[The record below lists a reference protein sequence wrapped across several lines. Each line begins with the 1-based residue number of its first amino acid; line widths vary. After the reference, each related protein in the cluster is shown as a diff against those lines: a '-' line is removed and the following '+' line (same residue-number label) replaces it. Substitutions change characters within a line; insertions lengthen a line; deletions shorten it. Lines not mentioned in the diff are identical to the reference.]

1 MLQLEVNRK
10 RELLDKK
17 EDSVQSLEKRKL
29 ELQTAMK
36 ERDEE
41 IKLFLNLIKKQLKN
55 SEKEKNKLK

>member
-10 RELLDKK
+10 RELLHKK

-29 ELQTAMK
+29 ELQAAMK

-41 IKLFLNLIKKQLKN
+41 IKVFLNLIKKQLKN
-55 SEKEKNKLK
+55 SEKEKHKLK

>member
-10 RELLDKK
+10 RELLHKK

-29 ELQTAMK
+29 ELQAAMK

-41 IKLFLNLIKKQLKN
+41 IKVFLNLIKKQLKN
-55 SEKEKNKLK
+55 NEKEKHKLK